1 MKIYEFDYINK
12 DKYILLTNFHGSFD
26 LNAAQEISQMKCDY
40 VIITGDL
47 LSGYQW
53 ENNIKLQE
61 LKDFLSIISLTH
73 PIVISLKNQDLM
85 RLSRNGFDNYRK
97 LGLINNVYPIYNE
110 SIILKN
116 QNSYLENDLKSYSE
130 TQKIGVSEY
139 SSYTN
144 NILSS
149 RSKKSNQKSIS
160 SIINAYDLVESG
172 YINLNSSNNN
182 AYRENKEF
190 QKGIIYIF
198 DDGYYVLLSNNK
210 IYSYDRIN
218 DVFAL
223 SNKTKL
229 KNKLK
234 ENNAPAIV
242 IDGSLENYIKS
253 PILYPYNENIELNNI
268 DEEAKIKRLG

>member
-12 DKYILLTNFHGSFD
+12 DKYVLLTNFHGSFD
-26 LNAAQEISQMKCDY
+26 LNAAYEISQMICDY

-47 LSGYQW
+47 LCGYQW
-53 ENNIKLQE
+53 ENTTKLQE
-61 LKDFLSIISLTH
+61 LKEFLSVISLNH
-73 PIVISLKNQDLM
+73 PIVISLRNLDLM
-85 RLSRNGFDNYRK
+85 HLSKNGFDNYKK

-116 QNSYLENDLKSYSE
+116 QNSYLENELKSSFE

-149 RSKKSNQKSIS
+149 RSKNYNKKSIS
-160 SIINAYDLVESG
+160 SIINAFDLVESG
-172 YINLNSSNNN
+172 YINHNQL
-182 AYRENKEF
+182 YNKNEL

-198 DDGYYVLLSNNK
+198 DDGYYVLLSNGK
-210 IYSYDRIN
+210 IYSYNRIN
-218 DVFAL
+218 DVFTL

-229 KNKLK
+229 KNRLK
-234 ENNAPAIV
+234 DNNVPAIV
-242 IDGSLENYIKS
+242 VDGSLESYMKL
-253 PILYPYNENIELNNI
+253 PIFYSYSDNIELN
-268 DEEAKIKRLG
+268 DLKEKVKVKKLG